1 MGITC
6 WYYSLEIYLGECFHL
21 HCVYS
26 SELQRWSHNIRDH
39 MKCTNDIW
47 AINVVMLEYIKS
59 NMVCVRRQYVVPKNM
74 NPQYIINVV
83 ISIDALG
90 TWDWDRGDRKG

>member
-1 MGITC
+1 MGNAC
-6 WYYSLEIYLGECFHL
+6 WDYSLDIYLGECFPL

-26 SELQRWSHNIRDH
+26 SMQAKDDRHNIREPLE
-39 MKCTNDIW
+39 T
-47 AINVVMLEYIKS
+47 INVVMLKHIKS

-83 ISIDALG
+83 ISVDALG
-90 TWDWDRGDRKG
+90 TRDQDQRDKKR